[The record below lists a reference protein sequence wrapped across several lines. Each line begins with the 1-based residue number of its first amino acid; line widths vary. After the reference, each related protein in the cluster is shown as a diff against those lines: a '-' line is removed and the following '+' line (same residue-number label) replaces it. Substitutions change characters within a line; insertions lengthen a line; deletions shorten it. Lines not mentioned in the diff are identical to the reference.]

1 MKGIAIIA
9 AAGKGERAG
18 VDKIW
23 LKTTSGTVL
32 ERAVAPF
39 FDALTVDEICLV
51 VAPDRVEEAK
61 AAFCGKEKTCKVVAG
76 GKTRTQS
83 IKNALDLYRN
93 EKEDV
98 VVAVHDGARPFV
110 TRALVERTMLAA
122 AEKGSAVPVV
132 PCSDSLR
139 KVTGEGSH
147 AIERGEIF
155 RVQTPQCFRLS
166 SLLKAYDAGED
177 ATDDATLYEKH
188 VGEVTLVDG
197 EENNIKITYLSDVYK
212 EVSPRVG
219 VGFDVHPLVFG
230 RPLILGGVRIDFEKG
245 LSGHSDAD
253 VLVHA
258 IMDAMLTAAGLPDIG
273 HWFPPTDPKY
283 EGANSIE
290 LLKRV
295 KSLVEAKGFFV
306 GNISATVMAEAP
318 KLAPYLPQM
327 EKIVANALAVKESAV
342 KFAATTTEKLGIV
355 GEGKG
360 MAAEAVALLCGGKV

>member
-23 LKTTSGTVL
+23 LKTASGTVI

-39 FDALTVDEICLV
+39 FDALTVDEVCLV
-51 VAPDRVEEAK
+51 VAPERVDEAK
-61 AAFCGKEKTCKVVAG
+61 KTFCGKTKPCKVVAG

-83 IKNALDLYRN
+83 VKNALELYRDV
-93 EKEDV
+93 KEDA

-110 TRALVERTMLAA
+110 TRALVERTMLTA
-122 AEKGSAVPVV
+122 AERGSAVPVV

-139 KVTGEGSH
+139 KVTEGGSH
-147 AIERGEIF
+147 AIERGDIF

-166 SLLKAYDAGED
+166 SLLKAYDAGEE
-177 ATDDATLYEKH
+177 ATDDATLYEKY
-188 VGEVTLVDG
+188 VGEVTLTDG
-197 EENNIKITYLSDVYK
+197 EEKNSKITYLSDIYK
-212 EVSPRVG
+212 EVLPRVG

-230 RPLILGGVRIDFEKG
+230 RPLILGGVTIEFEKG
-245 LSGHSDAD
+245 LDGHSDAD
-253 VLVHA
+253 VLIHA

-283 EGANSIE
+283 EGANSVE
-290 LLKRV
+290 LLKKVNDLV
-295 KSLVEAKGFFV
+295 KAEGFFV
-306 GNISATVMAEAP
+306 GNVSATVMAEAP
-318 KLAPYLPQM
+318 KLAPYLPKM
-327 EKIVANALAVKESAV
+327 EKVVADALGIEKSCV

-360 MAAEAVALLCGGKV
+360 IAAEGVVLLCGGKV